1 MLELLPNRLL
11 FSTTPPTFY
20 VHSYLS
26 DPSNPNSYTTVP
38 ATFLTDSNG
47 DYIKDPNPAPVN
59 SDGQPV
65 QLYSSNGTVYP
76 NPNGYLAVPAGPIAG
91 YPNGFS
97 IDAAIANAQTY
108 QTDLA
113 SFTISGTTYTVGFNN
128 LGQIA
133 RDFGDNGSQDLQ
145 REGGVFY
152 PAFQSA
158 ANFNLGLQT
167 GYDGIPKYAPISAA
181 FADDLYDKNY
191 NLPDSKAV
199 NSGYEYGENYIGA
212 MQNDGD
218 ENDSVILD
226 GDSTDAFSTE
236 TFSTQSNGNLQIDEE
251 FLGGT
256 SEGVLFDPQSIIAEE
271 TQSYSGPNLSGT
283 LEDQAIDYT
292 GGASVS
298 SSSVPTDGSQDVLAN
313 VSPGENINVQVAY
326 STTDENEDGEG
337 ESLTIATSGGDSVS
351 DANYNATSSYN
362 FTATAAGESV
372 SATPN
377 GWDGDESAVVTVT
390 VSSLAGSSITISQED
405 ALSTSSADLDTEA
418 TGVAAVANAVAVG
431 SATYDAGA
439 ADAAWAES
447 AIESEASADFS
458 QLAIDPVDPDYKVT
472 VLPAKATSTIFSE
485 ARDFK
490 GIKSAGLLAA
500 SINAL
505 DLNQEESVNLA
516 IATDATANKLEGA
529 IAAGSRQWIKL
540 QDAILKSYE
549 GQLSAL
555 LKVQPTLAEEEAH
568 QLNKAGLGAMAVTS
582 SNVDTFEGTVNDVGL
597 PTQLRRDLKALGVR
611 STMQNQI
618 RRAIFAQNTN
628 AAAGTYSSIL
638 TNASLFS
645 ELQRVAKLFK
655 TR

>member
-1 MLELLPNRLL
+1 
-11 FSTTPPTFY
+11 
-20 VHSYLS
+20 
-26 DPSNPNSYTTVP
+26 
-38 ATFLTDSNG
+38 
-47 DYIKDPNPAPVN
+47 
-59 SDGQPV
+59 
-65 QLYSSNGTVYP
+65 
-76 NPNGYLAVPAGPIAG
+76 
-91 YPNGFS
+91 
-97 IDAAIANAQTY
+97 
-108 QTDLA
+108 
-113 SFTISGTTYTVGFNN
+113 
-128 LGQIA
+128 
-133 RDFGDNGSQDLQ
+133 
-145 REGGVFY
+145 
-152 PAFQSA
+152 
-158 ANFNLGLQT
+158 
-167 GYDGIPKYAPISAA
+167 
-181 FADDLYDKNY
+181 
-191 NLPDSKAV
+191 
-199 NSGYEYGENYIGA
+199 
-212 MQNDGD
+212 
-218 ENDSVILD
+218 
-226 GDSTDAFSTE
+226 
-236 TFSTQSNGNLQIDEE
+236 
-251 FLGGT
+251 
-256 SEGVLFDPQSIIAEE
+256 
-271 TQSYSGPNLSGT
+271 
-283 LEDQAIDYT
+283 
-292 GGASVS
+292 
-298 SSSVPTDGSQDVLAN
+298 VLAN